1 MTGMRRQCLRKAV
14 QGLSNGKNKIH
25 LIPVTVPR
33 LSCLKKST
41 KGKYFELVLA
51 ILIAK
56 LR

>member
-1 MTGMRRQCLRKAV
+1 MRRQRLRKTV

-33 LSCLKKST
+33 QSYLKKST
-41 KGKYFELVLA
+41 TGKYFKLVLA

-56 LR
+56 LK